1 MAISVTGKIE
11 GTLSISGTAEK
22 GLGSQKGT
30 ASIKVTPSIKAN
42 YNDSSLT
49 DFTIYNTA
57 STLTGTVDSQGIL
70 YDGNGV
76 NGVTYTITNKS
87 KTDSKTGITFTIN
100 GSWKITATNST
111 VTVTKQSFT
120 VTTSAT

>member
-11 GTLSISGTAEK
+11 GTLTISGTAEK
-22 GLGSQKGT
+22 GLGSQKGSARIT
-30 ASIKVTPSIKAN
+30 VTPSIKAN

-57 STLTGTVDSQGIL
+57 STLTGTVDSQGRL
-70 YDGNGV
+70 NDGTGL
-76 NGVTYTITNKS
+76 TYTITNLS